1 MIYEEML
8 ARPFVRQVF
17 RLERQRVAH
26 LPQAVFEHRF
36 QAMFERLYEQGLRAE
51 PHYPDDYAAA
61 RMRVAADEPYE
72 YELEKVA

>member
-26 LPQAVFEHRF
+26 LPQAVFERRF

-72 YELEKVA
+72 YELEMVA